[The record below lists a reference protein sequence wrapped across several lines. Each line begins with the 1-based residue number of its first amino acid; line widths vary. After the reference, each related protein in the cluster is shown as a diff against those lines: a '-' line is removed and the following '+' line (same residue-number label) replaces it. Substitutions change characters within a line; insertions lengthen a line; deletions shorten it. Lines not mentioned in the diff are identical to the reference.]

1 MGSLVDPT
9 GLSSAERRTMAPRK
23 GNLKGATVG
32 LMSSSKRN
40 SDILLAEIG
49 AILIERYGAKELI
62 VRTKP
67 SFAVPAPVE
76 LLDELA
82 AKCDVVVTGVGD

>member
-1 MGSLVDPT
+1 MGSLIDPT
-9 GLSSAERRTMAPRK
+9 GQSSAARLTMAPRK
-23 GNLKGATVG
+23 GSLKGATVG

-49 AILIERYGAKELI
+49 ALLVERHGVAEL
-62 VRTKP
+62 VERTKP
-67 SFAVPAPVE
+67 SFAVPAPPE
-76 LLDELA
+76 LVDELA